1 MKLPTLV
8 WRELFERKSQMLTCF
23 LAILAAITAVVAIQN
38 VTFYYE
44 KAVASEMDL
53 LGANVLVLPKSATL
67 QDYFEA
73 DMHNETIP
81 ESYVDLLTM
90 SEIQGVDNL
99 SPKLSVREK
108 VQGEEFV
115 VTGILPMSEF
125 QAKAS
130 WGGSIFKRPS
140 TGCGINVPGATK
152 PENKE
157 TLIRNQ
163 VIETLGLQEV
173 LVGVDVAAALGTKK
187 GDSVELR
194 GETFSVVEVLP
205 QTGTIDDSRVF
216 AHLHTVQRLWEKGE
230 VVNCIEIVGCCKE
243 ISAGLGDKVGQLL
256 DDTRVITIKQ
266 LVQRQQN
273 IGHMMEGLSLIL
285 LGLVVVVGGSGIAN
299 YMYANVF
306 ERRREIGTLMALGAE
321 SSLVGRIFLLKALLL
336 GLSGGI
342 AGFLVGS
349 ILALILGAV
358 LFGIGPI
365 GFGVGVILDPWNLLF
380 TLGVVPLATLIT
392 LAASYF
398 PARRAARLDPCATL
412 QEV

>member
-1 MKLPTLV
+1 
-8 WRELFERKSQMLTCF
+8 
-23 LAILAAITAVVAIQN
+23 
-38 VTFYYE
+38 
-44 KAVASEMDL
+44 
-53 LGANVLVLPKSATL
+53 
-67 QDYFEA
+67 
-73 DMHNETIP
+73 MHNETIP
-81 ESYVDLLTM
+81 ENYVDLLTM
-90 SEIQGVDNL
+90 SEEIDGVDNM

-115 VTGILPMSEF
+115 VTGILPKSEF
-125 QAKAS
+125 QAKSS
-130 WGGSIFKRPS
+130 WGGDIFKRPS
-140 TGCGINVPGATK
+140 TGCGISVPVVPK

-157 TLIRNQ
+157 TRIRNK
-163 VIETLGLQEV
+163 VIETLGLQDV
-173 LVGVDVAAALGTKK
+173 LVGVDVAAVLGTKK
-187 GDSVELR
+187 GDSVELK

-205 QTGTIDDSRVF
+205 ETGTVDDSRIF

-243 ISAGLGDKVGQLL
+243 ISAGLGDDIGKVLP
-256 DDTRVITIKQ
+256 DTRVITIKQ

-285 LGLVVVVGGSGIAN
+285 LGLVVVVGGAGIAN
-299 YMYANVF
+299 YLYANVF

-321 SSLVGRIFLLKALLL
+321 SFLVLRIFLLKALLL

-342 AGFLVGS
+342 GGFLAGS
-349 ILALILGAV
+349 ILALILGTV

-365 GFGVGVILDPWNLLF
+365 DFGVGVILDPWNLLF